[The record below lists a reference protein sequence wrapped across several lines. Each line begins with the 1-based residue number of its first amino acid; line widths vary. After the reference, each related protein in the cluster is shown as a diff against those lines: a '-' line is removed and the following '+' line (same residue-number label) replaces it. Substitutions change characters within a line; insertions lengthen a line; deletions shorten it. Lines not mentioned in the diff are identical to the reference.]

1 MTAGDRERPALLS
14 KRIIRNPR
22 SSTNHSSLLGL
33 TMALLSRLSNSNGEH
48 VARQKS
54 LTDGT
59 IAYAS
64 PSDADASRS
73 A

>member
-33 TMALLSRLSNSNGEH
+33 TMALLSRLSNSNGEQGGATVIPDRRH
-48 VARQKS
+48 NRLRQPK
-54 LTDGT
+54 
-59 IAYAS
+59 
-64 PSDADASRS
+64 
-73 A
+73 